1 MNIFSSRR
9 NRADATLLREEAM
22 KQTDR
27 MLRAELVAAAK
38 EHDLLAIELRMCG
51 Y

>member
-1 MNIFSSRR
+1 MSSLSARR
-9 NRADATLLREEAM
+9 NRADATLLREQAM

-27 MLRAELVAAAK
+27 ILRAELIAAAK